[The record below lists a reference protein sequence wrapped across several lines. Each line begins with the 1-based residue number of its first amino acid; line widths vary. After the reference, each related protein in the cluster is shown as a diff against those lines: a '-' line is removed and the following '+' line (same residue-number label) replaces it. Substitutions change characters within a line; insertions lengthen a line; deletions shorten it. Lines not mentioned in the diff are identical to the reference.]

1 MVDDEEG
8 GWRFLGRVLGG
19 DGYEVETAD
28 NDALALGTIKD
39 NGCDLILLDIK
50 FQGMSEIELYR
61 LLVSSR
67 CLYQQ
72 AAILCDDVPTDA

>member
-8 GWRFLGRVLGG
+8 VRRFLGRVLGG
-19 DGYEVETAD
+19 DGHEVKTAD

-72 AAILCDDVPTDA
+72 AAILCDDVASL